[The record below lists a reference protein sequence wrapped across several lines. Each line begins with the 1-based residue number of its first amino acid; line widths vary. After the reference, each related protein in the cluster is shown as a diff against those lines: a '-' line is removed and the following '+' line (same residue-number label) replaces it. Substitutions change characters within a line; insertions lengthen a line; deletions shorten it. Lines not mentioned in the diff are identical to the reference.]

1 MKRSHLP
8 GAKARHLMPD
18 LMSSL
23 ALGSL
28 LLCASA
34 LHTVPAHAADANP
47 KALRVCADPDY
58 MPFSNRQGQGFE
70 NKIAELMAQ
79 SMGRK
84 LEYRWA
90 SYRGHGGFSE
100 FLALNLDAGKC
111 DVSMDLPYG
120 DVEEDYTQP
129 YYVSSYVFVT
139 KKKNRYDIH
148 SMRAPALK
156 TMKIGFES
164 DTPPVI
170 GLKILGLIDNAV
182 PFDVGGDPN
191 ASPKDMLE
199 AVQSGKVGVLIS
211 WQPAIGHF
219 LAGYPDLQTARV
231 PNEQEGPGLPALRFS
246 FAMAMGVRKNDTAL
260 KDALD
265 RTIKAQ
271 KLQIDTILARYR
283 VMPPGNGRDAG
294 ESTY

>member
-1 MKRSHLP
+1 MKCSHFH
-8 GAKARHLMPD
+8 KAAV
-18 LMSSL
+18 SSL
-23 ALGSL
+23 ALGAL
-28 LLCASA
+28 FVCASA
-34 LHTVPAHAADANP
+34 LHAVPAHAADANA
-47 KALRVCADPDY
+47 KVLRVCADPDY

-70 NKIAELMAQ
+70 NKIAELMAK

-84 LEYRWA
+84 LEYQWA
-90 SYRGHGGFSE
+90 SYRSHGGFSE

-111 DVSMDLPYG
+111 NVVIDLPYG
-120 DVEEDYTQP
+120 DVEEGYTQP

-139 KKKNRYDIH
+139 KKQNHYDIH
-148 SMRAPALK
+148 SMRASALK

-164 DTPPVI
+164 DTPPVTA
-170 GLKILGLIDNAV
+170 LKILDLTGNAV

-191 ASPKDMLE
+191 ASPKEMLE
-199 AVQSGKVGVLIS
+199 AVQTGKVGVLIS

-219 LAGYPDLQTARV
+219 LDDYPDLQTARV

-283 VMPPGNGRDAG
+283 VMPPGNGQDAG
-294 ESTY
+294 EPAY